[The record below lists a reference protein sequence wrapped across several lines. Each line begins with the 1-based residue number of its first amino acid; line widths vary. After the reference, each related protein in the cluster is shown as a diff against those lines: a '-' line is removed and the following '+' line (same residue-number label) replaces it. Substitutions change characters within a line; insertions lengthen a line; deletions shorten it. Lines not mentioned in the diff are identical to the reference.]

1 MTEVKSVLIY
11 CPLCSQ
17 RGNIDIER
25 DTFKKSQNGLVA
37 INVSDHKICDHS
49 FTFYLDRNF
58 NVRDYLVS
66 DFKLEV
72 PDIQVFDDF
81 EEYQIPDG
89 LNLDI
94 IKLNF
99 HALTLV
105 SIIRSVML
113 RKKILLILEDSLFR
127 KQIKEFLNVIF
138 EDAFDFDLSIEE
150 SYKDYKKNKKS
161 YKKHIIIHKNE
172 LIRDKFK
179 ILHQKKLNVERV
191 IIQKFLGED
200 SPHSSIIVIKNE
212 IQKAFKL
219 AEELAGQIR
228 DKIGTDFNLKH
239 LLEKIAEKYG
249 VKLTLTY
256 RVFLCEIIENYFGV
270 EIPEV
275 AKFFLCRL

>member
-1 MTEVKSVLIY
+1 MTEIKAVSIH

-17 RGNIDIER
+17 RGKIDINKA
-25 DTFKKSQNGLVA
+25 TFNKNENGLVA

-72 PDIQVFDDF
+72 PDIQVMEDF
-81 EEYQIPDG
+81 EEYQIPEN

-113 RKKILLILEDSLFR
+113 KEKILLILEDSLFR
-127 KQIKEFLNVIF
+127 KQILEFLNVIF
-138 EDAFDFDLSIEE
+138 EDAFGFDLSIEE
-150 SYKDYKKNKKS
+150 TYKNYKKNKKS

-172 LIRDKFK
+172 LIRDKSK
-179 ILHQKKLNVERV
+179 ILHQKKVNVEKV
-191 IIQKFLGED
+191 IIQKFLAED
-200 SPHSSIIVIKNE
+200 SPHSAIIVIKNE

-219 AEELAGQIR
+219 AGELSAII
-228 DKIGTDFNLKH
+228 KEKLGTEFNLKF
-239 LLEKIAEKYG
+239 LFEEIADKYG
-249 VKLTLTY
+249 VKLNLTY
-256 RVFLCEIIENYFGV
+256 RVFLCEIIESYFGV